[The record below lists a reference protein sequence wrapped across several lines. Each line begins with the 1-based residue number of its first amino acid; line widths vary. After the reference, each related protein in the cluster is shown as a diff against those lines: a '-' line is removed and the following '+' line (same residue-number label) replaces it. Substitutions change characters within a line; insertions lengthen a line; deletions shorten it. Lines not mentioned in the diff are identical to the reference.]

1 MQSIHRNSDE
11 SAVPDGRCLAQVR
24 GTLSVG
30 QGLSLRLRSLSVS
43 AIVLVAGWMVFAI
56 GGASVARASSDE
68 GPKDNLTWGQP
79 SGSAWAVAAKKYDV
93 DPVLLYAI
101 ALRETG
107 LPWSDGMVRPWPWCL
122 HAPKEGA
129 LCFRGYAGALRKLN
143 SLLLSGETNVDI
155 GAGQINWRANSWR
168 LPDPAQLLQPFNNI
182 MIEAEIFW
190 ENVGRNRGNVRVALA
205 QYNSFD
211 PRIGDKYAGSV
222 LSIADQLR
230 RIPGFATSLM
240 K

>member
-1 MQSIHRNSDE
+1 MQSIHRNSDQ
-11 SAVPDGRCLAQVR
+11 SAVSDGSCLAQVR
-24 GTLSVG
+24 VTFSMGQRPSHRLRGLSVFA
-30 QGLSLRLRSLSVS
+30 LL
-43 AIVLVAGWMVFAI
+43 LVAGWMVCVV
-56 GGASVARASSDE
+56 GGAGVARASSDV
-68 GPKDNLTWGQP
+68 GPKDGLTWGQP
-79 SGSAWAVAAKKYDV
+79 SGSAWAAAAKKYDV

-129 LCFRGYAGALRKLN
+129 LCFRGYAGALRKLK

-168 LPDPAQLLQPFNNI
+168 LPDPARLLQPFNNI

-190 ENVGRNRGNVRVALA
+190 ENVDRNRGNVRVALA

-211 PRIGDKYAGSV
+211 PRIGDRYAGSV

-230 RIPGFATSLM
+230 RIPGFTTSLM